1 MRSPLDRRSGSLRS
15 PGPAKPLSDRAFR
28 LHISAVTEPATSSP
42 GAPARTSG
50 GSRLRHPGVCLD
62 LNDFGTGYSSL
73 SYLHRFERQL
83 DVILALGCELVQG
96 HRFAPALSA
105 EAARALLATG
115 ILG

>member
-62 LNDFGTGYSSL
+62 LNDF
-73 SYLHRFERQL
+73 

-96 HRFAPALSA
+96 RRFAPALSA